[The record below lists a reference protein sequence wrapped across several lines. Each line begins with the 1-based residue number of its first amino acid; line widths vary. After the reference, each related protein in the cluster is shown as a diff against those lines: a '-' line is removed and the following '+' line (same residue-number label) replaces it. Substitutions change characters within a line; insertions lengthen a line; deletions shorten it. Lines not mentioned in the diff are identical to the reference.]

1 MPPADAQRN
10 LLAKLDELDAQFVD
24 LDRQLND
31 ADVLTDPDRL
41 RAVSQR
47 RAAIEPVVARYRD
60 YRRLATTIADNR
72 SLIDA
77 NEDPELTALATEELP
92 DLEHRAA
99 ALLDDIAG
107 ELVTADDRA
116 VASVVLEIRAGT
128 GGDEA
133 GLWAA
138 DVLGMYEKLAAK
150 HKWKLD
156 VVEQSGNDAGGLR
169 GLTATVAGDAV
180 YQSLG
185 YEAGVH
191 CVKRVPATESQGRIH
206 TSPGTVAV
214 LPEPAAVELDLDEAD
229 VDVHVTT
236 AQGPGGQNVNK
247 VATAVHLIHRP
258 TGIEVRM
265 QETKSQ
271 AQNRQKAWQLLRA
284 RLYER
289 QLEEANKERAD
300 ARSAMIG
307 TGGRSERIRT
317 YRYKDNIAV
326 DHRLSQS
333 FNLQTLLNGDL
344 DEMTKALIA
353 EDRARRLAAL

>member
-1 MPPADAQRN
+1 MPPADAHRN
-10 LLAKLDELDAQFVD
+10 LLVKLDELDAQLAD
-24 LDRQLND
+24 LDRRL
-31 ADVLTDPDRL
+31 ADPDTLANPDRL
-41 RAVSQR
+41 RSVSQR

-60 YRRLATTIADNR
+60 YRALATTITDHR
-72 SLIDA
+72 SLIDEA
-77 NEDPELTALATEELP
+77 KGSAEDAELAAMAAEELP
-92 DLEHRAA
+92 DLEQQAA
-99 ALLDDIAG
+99 TLLDNIAG

-116 VASVVLEIRAGT
+116 IASVVLEIRAGT

-138 DVLGMYEKLAAK
+138 DVFGMYEKLAAR

-156 VVEQSGNDAGGLR
+156 TLESSGNDAGGLR
-169 GLTATVAGDAV
+169 SLTATVAGDAV

-206 TSPGTVAV
+206 TSTCTVAV

-229 VDVHVTT
+229 VEVHVTT

-247 VATAVHLIHRP
+247 VATAVHLIHKP

-344 DEMTKALIA
+344 D
-353 EDRARRLAAL
+353 D